1 MSVKEAGV
9 YIHEEWK
16 GMTQPVGLVVEPIVL
31 DRFGIFPERSI
42 KVITDLQRHLEP
54 LFEDQ
59 IKDDFI
65 YSSVTNLR
73 EFFKEVL
80 SWQDGDLVKTEDFPS
95 EKIRKETS
103 IFLEDYDEILQP
115 DWIVPEFTATD
126 NPSIQILV
134 KELEVGTPF
143 DKLLKKSENKKQ
155 WEATPQQRFER
166 LLKETENPIGILWNG
181 VALRLVYAPR
191 GESSGHITF
200 PLEPMLTVDGR
211 PMIAALEMLLGPD
224 RLFEGGSSDLR
235 LKNLMEKSRKE
246 QNEVSTRLSEQ
257 VLEALWILLR
267 GFDEAEQNGKLIGQ
281 NLLND
286 LPEKDPSHIYG
297 GLITILLRLVFLLY
311 SEDEELMP
319 NDSLYVQ
326 NYSVSGLAAKLR
338 NERNTFQNAME
349 NRYGAWG
356 SLLSLFRLV
365 FDGGGPYEHYLPARH
380 GDLFDPD
387 AYPFLE
393 GREINSCYQDG
404 ILEKLPLISD
414 DVVEKILNKLLILDG
429 QILSYRSLDVEQIGS
444 VYEGI
449 MGFSVE
455 RARGISL
462 GILYSPP
469 RQRIKITFV
478 INAEEFLSKA
488 ASQRDNWL
496 KSIAGIDLKLPDKIK
511 KDLKIANNL
520 DDLCLALGNR
530 LSPYTNRGLPRGSL
544 ILQPSE
550 ERRKTGSHYTPRI
563 LTEPIVEE
571 TFRPWLENLD
581 FSPNAK
587 EILDL
592 KVCDP
597 AMGSGAFLVAACRF
611 LSKYLVEAWN
621 KDGLPEEFNESYD
634 KDIYARRLITQC
646 CLYGVDKNP
655 FAVNLAKLS
664 LWLVTLS
671 KDLPFTFVDHALKC
685 GDSLIGLSIHE
696 IEKANKNVQLGF
708 LDQKNH
714 IVYKVSDERVT
725 GFSKDSRKDND
736 YDFKKELLSKQNRQL
751 EKLRTIGDLMI
762 AAFFKEKKAKDRVNR
777 EQEYLSLFKSS
788 NNCDEQSKSLQDIL
802 CQLRHGAKGIRP
814 FHWDLEFPEVF
825 AKKNNGFD
833 VFVGNPPFAGNN
845 TFVQAYRSGIL
856 DWFKQIHQES
866 GGQCDL
872 SAHFF
877 RRSFNLL
884 KTNGVMG
891 LIATH
896 MIAQGD
902 TRSSGLRWI
911 CKNDGDIFSSLRN
924 KTWPGVAMVKI
935 SVVHILKGSYC
946 GEKFLDSKKVNKI
959 TAFLF
964 DSGSHDNPK
973 CLKNNSSISFNG
985 SKIYGQG
992 FLFEDSKNSDFDS
1005 PGVPSPLSV
1014 MEKIISEDSNYKEV
1028 IHPFI
1033 RGDDVNR
1040 SKDLKTTSFVIDL
1053 RNREYNDCL
1062 INFPKVMEIL
1072 EKKVKPERRRLNQK
1086 GEFIVRSPMPER
1098 WWIHGEHRPGLYEKF
1113 NNIKRGLVIS
1123 GITKYIAFR
1132 WLLKGNVPSHNTVL
1146 ITSDSDILFSLLH
1159 SRVHQIYVEFASSSR
1174 GVGLGYRPTDCF
1186 ETFPFPKSINLK
1198 IIKNNN
1204 YSDDISELEALG
1216 IKYENLR
1223 NKILINT
1230 NEGMTSLY
1238 NKFHDPT
1245 ILEPEII
1252 ALRQLQDNIDNLVL
1266 GIYGWNDLICDSGY
1280 RFDLPEISDELRSQ
1294 NQLDKYLE
1302 LDEIF
1307 FSVQKQAIEFKNLLS
1322 SLTKSSSIKTSYCWP
1337 KNIQNE
1343 VVSRLLE
1350 LNKNLFE
1357 IEVEEGLHF
1366 NQRKIKK
1373 NIKQKYEENNQ
1384 YINESEQF
1392 SLDLDS

>member
-80 SWQDGDLVKTEDFPS
+80 NWQDGDLVKTEDFPS

-281 NLLND
+281 NLLNN

-326 NYSVSGLAAKLR
+326 NYSVSGLAARLR

-444 VYEGI
+444 IYEGI
-449 MGFSVE
+449 MGFAVE
-455 RARGISL
+455 RAKGISL

-469 RQRIKITFV
+469 RQSKITFV
-478 INAEEFLSKA
+478 INAEEFLSQA
-488 ASQRDNWL
+488 ASKRDNWL
-496 KSIAGIDLKLPDKIK
+496 KSNAGIDLKLPDKVK
-511 KDLKIANNL
+511 KDLKLANNL

-530 LSPYTNRGLPRGSL
+530 LSPYTKRGLPIGSL

-550 ERRKTGSHYTPRI
+550 ERRKTGSHYTPRV

-581 FSPNAK
+581 FSPSAK

-634 KDIYARRLITQC
+634 KDIYARRLVTQC

-671 KDLPFTFVDHALKC
+671 KDLPFTFVDHSLKC
-685 GDSLIGLSIHE
+685 GDSLIGFSINE

-714 IVYKVSDERVT
+714 LVYKVGDERET

-736 YDFKKELLSKQNRQL
+736 YDFKKELLSKQNKQL
-751 EKLRTIGDLMI
+751 EKLRTIGDLMV
-762 AAFFKEKKAKDRVNR
+762 AAFFKEKKARDRTNL
-777 EQEYLSLFKSS
+777 EQEYLSLFKSL
-788 NNCDEQSKSLQDIL
+788 NDFDEKSKSLQNIL
-802 CQLRHGAKGIRP
+802 FKLKHGAKGIRP

-825 AKKNNGFD
+825 AKNNKGFD
-833 VFVGNPPFAGNN
+833 AFVGNPPFAGNN
-845 TFVQAYRSGIL
+845 TFVQAYPAGIL
-856 DWFKQIHQES
+856 DWFKNIHPES

-872 SAHFF
+872 VAHFF
-877 RRSFNLL
+877 RRSFSFL
-884 KTNGVMG
+884 KKGGTFG
-891 LIATH
+891 LIATST
-896 MIAQGD
+896 IAEGD
-902 TRSSGLRWI
+902 TRESGLKWI
-911 CKNDGDIFSSLRN
+911 CKNDGIIFSAL
-924 KTWPGVAMVKI
+924 KKYKWPGVASVFVSTIHVIKGKYQGQITLDGNNVDSI
-935 SVVHILKGSYC
+935 S
-946 GEKFLDSKKVNKI
+946 
-959 TAFLF
+959 AFLTAN
-964 DSGSHDNPK
+964 GVHDIPNK
-973 CLKNNSSISFNG
+973 LLTNSNKSFQG
-985 SKIYGQG
+985 SKPYGKG
-992 FLFEDSKNSDFDS
+992 FTFEDTNFADSDS
-1005 PGVPSPLSV
+1005 PGSPSPIEIYKQLIKN
-1014 MEKIISEDSNYKEV
+1014 EKNLEV
-1028 IHPFI
+1028 IFPYI
-1033 RGDDVNR
+1033 GGEEVS
-1040 SKDLKTTSFVIDL
+1040 SKPNHSHHKFVIDFRDL
-1053 RNREYNDCL
+1053 PYDECKSKYPNVLD
-1062 INFPKVMEIL
+1062 II
-1072 EKKVKPERRRLNQK
+1072 EKKVKPERQKLNSDGAFKLRKPLPQK
-1086 GEFIVRSPMPER
+1086 
-1098 WWIHGEHRPGLYEKF
+1098 WWIHGEKRPGLYGAISSFKKVLAITQTSKYTSF
-1113 NNIKRGLVIS
+1113 VFLNARQVFDQKLYVFPLDKYMHFALCQSNIHLIWAYFFGPTKGEGHVYNSSDCFENFPFPSFMFTQNDLENKYNDYAYKLEILGKEYYQLRSRIMIESNL
-1123 GITKYIAFR
+1123 GITK
-1132 WLLKGNVPSHNTVL
+1132 T
-1146 ITSDSDILFSLLH
+1146 
-1159 SRVHQIYVEFASSSR
+1159 
-1174 GVGLGYRPTDCF
+1174 
-1186 ETFPFPKSINLK
+1186 
-1198 IIKNNN
+1198 
-1204 YSDDISELEALG
+1204 
-1216 IKYENLR
+1216 
-1223 NKILINT
+1223 
-1230 NEGMTSLY
+1230 Y
-1238 NKFHDPT
+1238 NKFHNPKCTDEG
-1245 ILEPEII
+1245 ILK
-1252 ALRQLQDNIDNLVL
+1252 LRNLQERIDNE
-1266 GIYGWNDLICDSGY
+1266 IFKSYGWNDLCSNLGFKLDALNIEVNDN
-1280 RFDLPEISDELRSQ
+1280 LVISDKVKAFFESGSVFFEDINKADFFNSEIVALGNRKKEIPWEYSFSNDVKEKLLGRLIELNQKRYLEEKSKPLKSKNKRISNKIKIKHLYSQTEQ
-1294 NQLDKYLE
+1294 NQLG
-1302 LDEIF
+1302 F
-1307 FSVQKQAIEFKNLLS
+1307 
-1322 SLTKSSSIKTSYCWP
+1322 
-1337 KNIQNE
+1337 
-1343 VVSRLLE
+1343 
-1350 LNKNLFE
+1350 
-1357 IEVEEGLHF
+1357 
-1366 NQRKIKK
+1366 
-1373 NIKQKYEENNQ
+1373 
-1384 YINESEQF
+1384 
-1392 SLDLDS
+1392 DL